1 MARLPGDTAP
11 LLARLWRI
19 WLYPH
24 RATLAV
30 VLVLIALVGASTGLY
45 PALIKAAFD
54 AFDRKD
60 AAAIAYGPL
69 VVIVVTATRGFALYG
84 QTVLTNRVVTRVEA
98 DMQAA
103 LYGHLIDSDLAQLGR
118 ESPAALT
125 QRFTTDFA
133 FIKEALTRI
142 STVLLRDIAMLMGL
156 VAALIWMDPVLTLV
170 AGVTVPFVAGPIGR
184 IGKKLRRVSTST
196 QEQMGATASLI
207 SESLQGARV
216 AKTYA
221 MEPYLKGRAAAAL
234 DEVRR
239 LKMKAANA
247 RGRLD
252 PLLEIGGGIAVAGVL
267 VLVGQRVLAGEK
279 TVGDFTGYVAALLL
293 AAQPARALGNL
304 NAILQEAAAALRRYF
319 DVMDEAPAIREAPG
333 ARPLTVT
340 AGAIRFADVHFRYR
354 PDAPALE
361 GIALTV
367 APSSV
372 TALVGRSGSGKSS
385 LLNLVPRLYD
395 VTGGAV
401 TVDGQDVRTVTL
413 ASLRTAVAVV
423 SQEVVLFDDTIA
435 VNIGFGRPGAT
446 RAEIE
451 AAARAA
457 AAHGFVTALP
467 EGYEFRVGPGGSR
480 LSGGE
485 RQRVALARA
494 FLKDAPILL
503 LDEATSALDS
513 ESERLVQEALTR
525 LMRGRTTLVIAHRL
539 STVRDADQIAVMDA
553 GRVIE
558 TGRHDDLLAAGGAYA
573 RLHRLQLSEPATAE

>member
-60 AAAIAYGPL
+60 AAAVAYGPL

-142 STVLLRDIAMLMGL
+142 STVLLRDIAMLIGL
-156 VAALIWMDPVLTLV
+156 VAALLWMDPVLTLV
-170 AGVTVPFVAGPIGR
+170 AGVAVPFVAGPIGR

-207 SESLQGARV
+207 SESLQGARI

-221 MEPYLKGRAAAAL
+221 MEPYLKGRAAQAL

-319 DVMDEAPAIREAPG
+319 DVMDEAPAIRESPD
-333 ARPLTVT
+333 ARPLTMT
-340 AGAIRFADVHFRYR
+340 SGAIRYEGLHFRYR

-361 GIALTV
+361 GIDLTV
-367 APSSV
+367 PGGSV

-395 VTGGAV
+395 VVEGRV
-401 TVDGQDVRTVTL
+401 TIDGQDVRAVTL
-413 ASLRTAVAVV
+413 ASLRAAVAVV

-435 VNIGFGRPGAT
+435 ANIGFGRPGAS

-451 AAARAA
+451 AAAGAA
-457 AAHGFVTALP
+457 AAHGFVSALP
-467 EGYEFRVGPGGSR
+467 EGYDFQVGPGGGR

-513 ESERLVQEALTR
+513 ESERLVQEALIR

-539 STVRDADQIAVMDA
+539 STVRDADQIVVMEA

-558 TGRHDDLLAAGGAYA
+558 TGRHDELLASGGAYA
-573 RLHRLQLSEPATAE
+573 RLHRLQLSEPAPAD